1 MSDTSRDPH
10 ADNALID
17 ELAEEATPSH
27 SGASG
32 GTLQRSLANR
42 DELQTAEGADPTPT
56 SVHKSDKANDGD
68 EPNLPNR
75 DGGGDAGGR
84 SGPEP
89 RRA

>member
-1 MSDTSRDPH
+1 MSDTPRDPQ

-17 ELAEEATPSH
+17 ELAEDAAPSH

-32 GTLQRSLANR
+32 GTLQRGLAAR
-42 DELQTAEGADPTPT
+42 DELQTAAGGDPSPT
-56 SVHKSDKANDGD
+56 SVHKGDKANDGD